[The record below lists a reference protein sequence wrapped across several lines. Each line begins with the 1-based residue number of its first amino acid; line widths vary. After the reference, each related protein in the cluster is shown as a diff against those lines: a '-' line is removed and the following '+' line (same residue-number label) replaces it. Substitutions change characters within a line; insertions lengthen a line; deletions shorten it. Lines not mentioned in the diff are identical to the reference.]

1 MTSRF
6 DTPAGGQ
13 DDPHPSGESSLTIT
27 KATPRQF
34 SSLFVAFL
42 LLSSVCFSTIA
53 VVATSQSNSTAQPP
67 VDGNAR
73 VFVASDRDP
82 EVLGIPGGGRGGI
95 LLQYVVDANASTENL
110 SRAVDT
116 YTLTTNPETRVRI
129 DGSPRTLQEFR
140 LDQLASVER
149 TNSTSRWP
157 ASAPD
162 REDSPFIKDGFIAY
176 MGATSAAKM
185 NALGAQTN
193 GTYLMGP
200 DGRVLEYVD
209 YRVVLPEPNTTTR
222 YVRETKDVT
231 LNIPAP
237 EDNSSDPIQTVTKTV
252 EFETLDG
259 HTITRTVS
267 ATGRGPLTVERS
279 VTAVVGGYRTN
290 TTYDLASQRVER
302 NLSIGDQTWS
312 KHTTPETAPREA
324 RHIDYANAPPSDGRQ
339 QRLELEA
346 TINVTAEVTSDHYFY
361 HPHNDTWTYTHTEVT
376 ATYDELTV
384 TDDRTA
390 NVIPPDSVS
399 ISQRV
404 IEERH
409 DRRTIVLFID
419 GPEHL
424 SQRAL
429 WSWAAFNADGESN
442 ASAQRLTNV
451 WQVYG
456 VRQYRW
462 GETTSNWDT
471 DPQRTDFPPTLALRL
486 TARQPS
492 PSIEV
497 VGETNEYRRG
507 RVTDIRQRTVPGVSK
522 RATPA
527 DNVNLTTAT
536 ANQTSMIVIRDAP
549 GQITSV
555 TSIFGGQMPVT
566 TTKVTSKKKS
576 SLTYTTIS
584 TEGSKENNPP
594 ELRLRLTGPDGNPL
608 PNRKLILT
616 GAIESSVTTNA
627 NGVAYATFDSATIT
641 VRFSGDSYIENHDV
655 YYASTHV
662 TAVSPG
668 NGSLIADLWTFFLR
682 PAQAAL
688 LSLAVSVGL
697 LVGVGWYTVK

>member
-6 DTPAGGQ
+6 DTPAGDQ
-13 DDPHPSGESSLTIT
+13 DNPRPSDEPSVTIT
-27 KATPRQF
+27 RATPRQF

-53 VVATSQSNSTAQPP
+53 VVATNESNSTAQPP

-73 VFVASDRDP
+73 VFVASDRDTGA
-82 EVLGIPGGGRGGI
+82 LGIPGGGRGGI
-95 LLQYVVDANASTENL
+95 LLRYVVEANASTENL

-129 DGSPRTLQEFR
+129 DGSPRTLQEYR
-140 LDQLASVER
+140 LDQLARVER

-162 REDSPFIKDGFIAY
+162 REDSIFIKDGFIAY
-176 MGATSAAKM
+176 MGATSAAEV
-185 NALGAQTN
+185 NAPGAETN

-209 YRVVLPEPNTTTR
+209 YRVALPEPNTTTR

-237 EDNSSDPIQTVTKTV
+237 EDNSSDDVQTVTKTV

-267 ATGRGPLTVERS
+267 ATGRGPLTVNRS

-302 NLSIGDQTWS
+302 NLSIDDQTWS
-312 KHTTPETAPREA
+312 KHTTPETSAREA
-324 RHIDYANAPPSDGRQ
+324 RYIDYANAPPSDGER
-339 QRLELEA
+339 QRLELQA
-346 TINVTAEVTSDHYFY
+346 TINVTAEVTTDHYFY
-361 HPHNDTWTYTHTEVT
+361 HPHNDTWTYTHTEVN

-384 TDDRTA
+384 TDDRPA
-390 NVIPPDSVS
+390 HVVPPDSVS

-404 IEERH
+404 IEEPH
-409 DRRTIVLFID
+409 DRRSIVLSIE

-424 SQRAL
+424 SERAL
-429 WSWAAFNADGESN
+429 WSWAALNVEGDSN

-471 DPQRTDFPPTLALRL
+471 DPQRTEFPPTLALRL

-492 PSIEV
+492 PSVEA
-497 VGETNEYRRG
+497 VGETDVYRHG
-507 RVTDIRQRTVPGVSK
+507 RVTDLRQRTVPGVSK
-522 RATPA
+522 RATLA
-527 DNVNLTTAT
+527 ENVNLTTAT
-536 ANQTSMIVIRDAP
+536 ANQTSRIVIRDAP

-555 TSIFGGQMPVT
+555 TSVFGDEIPVST
-566 TTKVTSKKKS
+566 TEVTSMEDS
-576 SLTYTTIS
+576 SLTYTVIPPA
-584 TEGSKENNPP
+584 EGEENEPP
-594 ELRLRLTGPDGNPL
+594 ELRLRLTGPDGTPL
-608 PNRKLILT
+608 PDRKLILT
-616 GAIESSVTTNA
+616 GAVESSVTTND
-627 NGVAYATFDSATIT
+627 NGVAYATFDSVTIT
-641 VRFSGDSYIENHDV
+641 ARFPGDPYTENHDI
-655 YYASTHV
+655 YYSSSHT
-662 TAVSPG
+662 TAISPG
-668 NGSLIADLWTFFLR
+668 NGSLIVDLWTFFLQ
-682 PAQAAL
+682 PVQAAL

-697 LVGVGWYTVK
+697 LVGVGWYTIK